1 MWTINERF
9 SELVA
14 KILEVGNGLIN
25 DPTPKCA
32 NYTHELSFVSNTD
45 IKLNYKPSKKE
56 KQNGKEEITY
66 LLNEQNSK
74 CIYGAI

>member
-45 IKLNYKPSKKE
+45 KNLIISHQRKKNKMAKKKLL
-56 KQNGKEEITY
+56 TF
-66 LLNEQNSK
+66 
-74 CIYGAI
+74 